1 MTTFKKYSD
10 WLFERSNKVPLNERI
25 ISNHLLEEGFLDD
38 LDDTTV
44 LWTQLG
50 LSAIGLIPGLGV
62 PADVANI
69 LISFD
74 RQDWLGVA
82 LGLLGMLPVL
92 GDAIGNVGNML
103 RFSIGI
109 ADSGSITI
117 ARPII
122 LHMIQFVERTPNILS
137 YINRI
142 DSFIAS
148 TSTEIINLFRSARSG
163 TAIAGMS
170 EALRP
175 LLAVVNDSRVVSLLR
190 GPTGDNILTGL
201 GVAFQNIRRILTS
214 LASIFNTVGRAAENA
229 ETIERVY
236 RVLVEPEVMP
246 ASPAGTDTP
255 TGTLSENF
263 IYTDIRFKRLARI
276 L

>member
-1 MTTFKKYSD
+1 MTTFKTYSD
-10 WLFERSNKVPLNERI
+10 WLFESNKVPLNERI
-25 ISNHLLEEGFLDD
+25 ISDHLLEEGFLDD
-38 LDDTTV
+38 LDDATV

-163 TAIAGMS
+163 TAMAGMS

-175 LLAVVNDSRVVSLLR
+175 LLAVVNDSRVVSMLR

-201 GVAFQNIRRILTS
+201 GVAFRNIRRILNS
-214 LASIFNTVGRAAENA
+214 LASIFNTVGRAAANA

-246 ASPAGTDTP
+246 AAPASTDTP